1 MQSEEPVKTIMF
13 VSGRK
18 PEAIVEQELL
28 VRGLK
33 VEWANSVKAATDLIE
48 SKSEAT
54 GIVTELALADG
65 NWRDLVERVRRVST
79 TVPIVLL
86 SPNSTAELWWDAL
99 DCDVED
105 ILLAPISAARLCE
118 ILGTHSIDLS

>member
-1 MQSEEPVKTIMF
+1 MF

-18 PEAIVEQELL
+18 PEAIIEQELL
-28 VRGLK
+28 LRGLK
-33 VEWANSVKAATDLIE
+33 VEWANSVKAATDLLGSRFE
-48 SKSEAT
+48 TS

-65 NWRDLVERVRRVST
+65 NWRDLVEQVRRVSS

-86 SPNSTAELWWDAL
+86 SSNSTAELWWDAL

-105 ILLAPISAARLCE
+105 ILLAPLSAARLCE
-118 ILGTHSIDLS
+118 ALGTHSLS